1 MVRQGACLGLG
12 RLFRVTAVFV
22 ALLFSPSLSAA
33 DELLR
38 IDGRAIRW
46 APPLAG
52 PTTVITYA
60 ALTRSF
66 TLPENK
72 KTLSPDNCG
81 AMGPFSEIV
90 AGSEQL
96 TGTAAMNELR
106 SAFVSWERV
115 ASVRFVEVG
124 DDQRADIVVGAIT
137 RSSGPAFANLSLL
150 GQHGVL
156 PVTKALGAVRGNI
169 ARAARPRWQ
178 RSPIATIERAYVCLN
193 PKHRWKVGFDG
204 NLDVYDLRHTFM
216 HEIGHAIGLDHPGS
230 SGAIMGYRYDEQAYG
245 LQPSDIAS
253 AQALYGCPQQ
263 PECLSAPRLPC
274 TQNVSCVLKVGAGV
288 SGVTVAAE

>member
-22 ALLFSPSLSAA
+22 ALLFGPTLTTA

-38 IDGRAIRW
+38 VDGRAVRW

-52 PTTVITYA
+52 QTTVITYA
-60 ALTRSF
+60 TLTRSF
-66 TLPENK
+66 TLPDTK

-90 AGSEQL
+90 AGSDQL
-96 TGTAAMNELR
+96 TETAARTELR
-106 SAFVSWERV
+106 SAFASWERV
-115 ASVRFVEVG
+115 ANVRFIEVG

-150 GQHGVL
+150 GQHGAQ
-156 PVTKALGAVRGNI
+156 PVAKALGAVRGNI
-169 ARAARPRWQ
+169 AKGARPRG
-178 RSPIATIERAYVCLN
+178 RGDPIATIERAYVCLN
-193 PKHRWKVGFDG
+193 PKHRWKIGFDG
-204 NLDVYDLRHTFM
+204 NLDVFDLRHTFM

-230 SGAIMGYRYDEQAYG
+230 SGAIMGYRYDEQADG
-245 LQPSDIAS
+245 LQRSDIAA
-253 AQALYGCPQQ
+253 AQSLYGCPQQ
-263 PECLSAPRLPC
+263 SECLIAPSLP
-274 TQNVSCVLKVGAGV
+274 
-288 SGVTVAAE
+288 